1 MRPQGFTKKNYVPGN
16 NIIQTSE
23 YVSYFF
29 SVYTYTLDRLIK
41 KDYRNPE

>member
-16 NIIQTSE
+16 NIIETSE

-29 SVYTYTLDRLIK
+29 SVYTDTLDRSIK
-41 KDYRNPE
+41 KNYRNRE